1 MRKKRIKDFIS
12 EKTNRER
19 QKYYNAAS
27 SIKILLRQPC
37 IGIAWHVRT
46 TSVSELIIAA
56 VS

>member
-46 TSVSELIIAA
+46 TSVSELD
-56 VS
+56 